1 MRPLRAT
8 LDATSSHHRAKNAPR
23 ARAEPEESHHAHHRP
38 SPLGATQSR
47 RAAPRLRRAPP
58 PSLVARRARPTSWG
72 SQALLAAAE
81 GGLGGAV
88 LVPVRARL
96 ARAKAEFVARSHEVD
111 VDAEFEEDED
121 EDEIA

>member
-8 LDATSSHHRAKNAPR
+8 LDATSSHHRAQNAPR
-23 ARAEPEESHHAHHRP
+23 AR
-38 SPLGATQSR
+38 SR
-47 RAAPRLRRAPP
+47 RRAITHTIAPRRLGPLRADGLRRGSAARPP
-58 PSLVARRARPTSWG
+58 LARRASRSTHVVG